1 MNLFPQPLP
10 MLDRVFLLA
19 AATGAFTVLV
29 RALMLCAG
37 GDEGAD
43 LDGHDGGEGTEGFR
57 FLSVFGH
64 EGHAGAGPS
73 ILGGGLAGLVALV
86 GIARLFHLA
95 SRLQSSGTLPPQAAV
110 GCQGV
115 VYLGIPAGGTGR
127 VTVRIGERLRE
138 MDARHSAGTPLPTG
152 TPIQVLRV
160 ERTLAIVQ
168 PLSPLEPS

>member
-57 FLSVFGH
+57 FLSVFGLAAFAMMFGLVGLALRH

-110 GCQGV
+110 GCREV
-115 VYLGIPAGGTGR
+115 MRSISAFRASRFSERPAG
-127 VTVRIGERLRE
+127 VT
-138 MDARHSAGTPLPTG
+138 
-152 TPIQVLRV
+152 
-160 ERTLAIVQ
+160 
-168 PLSPLEPS
+168 